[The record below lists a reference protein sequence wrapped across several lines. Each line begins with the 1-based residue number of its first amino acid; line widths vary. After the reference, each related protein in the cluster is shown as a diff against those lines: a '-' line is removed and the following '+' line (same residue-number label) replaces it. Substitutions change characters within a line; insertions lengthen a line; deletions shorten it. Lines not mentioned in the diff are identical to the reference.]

1 MILKTFAQKTKM
13 KKLLKNIRITLK
25 VSGIKQDFTAYIFSI
40 ILKFC
45 TFGLKSKTMTEFTEK
60 YINPFTDYGFKK
72 LFGEEPNKDLL
83 LDFLNELLKEEQGK
97 IVDLTY
103 LKSEHLGTTEID
115 RKAIFDLYCENEK
128 GEKFIVELQK
138 SKQNFFK
145 DRTVY
150 YSTFPIREQAKRADW
165 NYELK
170 AVYTIAILDF
180 VFNDDKNDPNKF
192 RYDIKLT
199 DQETKKV
206 FYDKL
211 TFIYLE
217 MPKFN
222 KTIDQLET
230 RFDKWLYIIRNL
242 NRLDKVP
249 GKLKERIFEKTF
261 EVAEIAKFT
270 PDQVRSYEDS
280 LKYYRD
286 LKNSL
291 DTAKEEGL
299 EKGLEKVALRALN
312 LRKSISEIIELTG
325 LTKEQIEKLR

>member
-1 MILKTFAQKTKM
+1 MCTKPINHE
-13 KKLLKNIRITLK
+13 L
-25 VSGIKQDFTAYIFSI
+25 
-40 ILKFC
+40 
-45 TFGLKSKTMTEFTEK
+45 TMAEFIEK

-83 LDFLNELLKEEQGK
+83 LDFLNVLLKEEQGE
-97 IVDLTY
+97 ITDLTY
-103 LKSEHLGTTEID
+103 LKNEQLGTGEVD

-138 SKQNFFK
+138 TKQNFFK

-150 YSTFPIREQAKRADW
+150 YATFPIREQAKRADW

-170 AVYTIAILDF
+170 AVYTVAILDF
-180 VFNDDKNDPNKF
+180 VFDEDKNDATKF
-192 RYDIKLT
+192 RYDIKLI
-199 DQETKKV
+199 DNETKKI

-222 KTIDQLET
+222 KTIDELET
-230 RFDKWLYIIRNL
+230 RFDKWLYVIRNL
-242 NRLDKVP
+242 NRLDRVP
-249 GKLKERIFEKTF
+249 DKLRERIFEKLF
-261 EVAEIAKFT
+261 ETAEIAKFT
-270 PDQVRSYEDS
+270 PDQIQSYEDS

-291 DTAKEEGL
+291 DTAKEEGKT
-299 EKGLEKVALRALN
+299 EGKIEREIEIAKALLKN
-312 LRKSISEIIELTG
+312 GIDTDVISRSTG
-325 LTKEQIEKLR
+325 LTREQLDRLK

>member
-1 MILKTFAQKTKM
+1 M
-13 KKLLKNIRITLK
+13 KEM
-25 VSGIKQDFTAYIFSI
+25 S
-40 ILKFC
+40 
-45 TFGLKSKTMTEFTEK
+45 EFVEK

-72 LFGEEPNKDLL
+72 LFGEEVNKDLL
-83 LDFLNELLKEEQGK
+83 LDFLNELLKEEQGL
-97 IVDLTY
+97 ITDLTY
-103 LKSEHLGTTEID
+103 LKTEHLGTTDID
-115 RKAIFDLYCENEK
+115 RRAIFDLYCENER

-165 NYELK
+165 DYELK

-180 VFNDDKNDPNKF
+180 VFDADKHEPSKF
-192 RYDIKLT
+192 RYDVKLK
-199 DQETKKV
+199 DVETNKI

-222 KTIDQLET
+222 KSVDELVT
-230 RFDKWLYIIRNL
+230 RFDKWLYVLRNL
-242 NRLDKVP
+242 NKLERVPDRLREQIFDK
-249 GKLKERIFEKTF
+249 LFEA
-261 EVAEIAKFT
+261 AEIAKFT
-270 PDQVRSYEDS
+270 QEQVQSYEDS

-291 DTAKEEGL
+291 DTARGEG
-299 EKGLEKVALRALN
+299 K
-312 LRKSISEIIELTG
+312 IEG
-325 LTKEQIEKLR
+325 KL

>member
-1 MILKTFAQKTKM
+1 
-13 KKLLKNIRITLK
+13 
-25 VSGIKQDFTAYIFSI
+25 
-40 ILKFC
+40 
-45 TFGLKSKTMTEFTEK
+45 MTEFAEK

-83 LDFLNELLKEEQGK
+83 LDFLNELLKEEQGEIK
-97 IVDLTY
+97 NITY
-103 LKSEHLGTTEID
+103 LKTEQLGATDID

-165 NYELK
+165 DFELK

-180 VFNDDKNDPNKF
+180 VFESDKDEPEKF
-192 RYDIKLT
+192 RYDVKLT
-199 DQETKKV
+199 DIETKKI

-211 TFIYLE
+211 TFIYLA

-222 KTIDQLET
+222 KTIEELET
-230 RFDKWLYIIRNL
+230 RFDKWLFVIRNL
-242 NRLDKVP
+242 NRLDRLP
-249 GKLKERIFEKTF
+249 EKLKEQVFEKLF
-261 EVAEIAKFT
+261 ETAEIARFT

-291 DTAKEEGL
+291 DTARDEGKA
-299 EKGLEKVALRALN
+299 EGKIEVAKN
-312 LRKSISEIIELTG
+312 LLKNGVAIDVIIKSTG
-325 LTKEQIEKLR
+325 LTEKEIKEL

>member
-1 MILKTFAQKTKM
+1 
-13 KKLLKNIRITLK
+13 
-25 VSGIKQDFTAYIFSI
+25 
-40 ILKFC
+40 
-45 TFGLKSKTMTEFTEK
+45 MTEFTEK

-83 LDFLNELLKEEQGK
+83 LDFLNELLKEEQGE
-97 IVDLTY
+97 IIDLTY
-103 LKSEHLGTTEID
+103 LKNEHLGTLDID

-180 VFNDDKNDPNKF
+180 VFSEDKNDPNKF
-192 RYDIKLT
+192 RYDIKLI

-222 KTIDQLET
+222 KTVDQLET
-230 RFDKWLYIIRNL
+230 RFDKWLYLIRNL
-242 NRLDKVP
+242 NRLDKIP
-249 GKLKERIFEKTF
+249 EKLKERIFEKTF

-291 DTAKEEGL
+291 DTAKEEGKL
-299 EKGLEKVALRALN
+299 EIAKSMIKKGYE
-312 LRKSISEIIELTG
+312 ISEIIDLTG
-325 LTKEQIEKLR
+325 LTKQQIESLK

>member
-1 MILKTFAQKTKM
+1 M
-13 KKLLKNIRITLK
+13 KEM
-25 VSGIKQDFTAYIFSI
+25 S
-40 ILKFC
+40 
-45 TFGLKSKTMTEFTEK
+45 EFVEK

-72 LFGEEPNKDLL
+72 LFGEEVNKDLL
-83 LDFLNELLKEEQGK
+83 LDFLNELLKEEQGL
-97 IVDLTY
+97 ITDLTY
-103 LKSEHLGTTEID
+103 LKTEHLGTTDID
-115 RKAIFDLYCENEK
+115 RRAIFDLYCENER

-165 NYELK
+165 DYELK

-180 VFNDDKNDPNKF
+180 VFDADKHEPSKF
-192 RYDIKLT
+192 RYDVKLK
-199 DQETKKV
+199 DVETNKI

-222 KTIDQLET
+222 KSVDELAT
-230 RFDKWLYIIRNL
+230 RFDKWLYVLRNL
-242 NRLDKVP
+242 NKLERVPDRLREQIFDK
-249 GKLKERIFEKTF
+249 LFEA
-261 EVAEIAKFT
+261 AEIAKFT
-270 PDQVRSYEDS
+270 QEQVRSYEDS

-291 DTAKEEGL
+291 DTARGEGKIEGL
-299 EKGLEKVALRALN
+299 IEGKLEVAKN
-312 LRKSISEIIELTG
+312 LLLSGVSIDLIVKATG
-325 LTKEQIEKLR
+325 LSEEEIKGIL